1 MNAREK
7 LKHNLLITRQGM
19 CEAQYISPH
28 ACEGGLGMHEVLY
41 KRNDV
46 PKRQQDYLWEER
58 NCVLLCHW
66 AHMEWGQETDF
77 NRRLALR
84 LLARYGHEAMREYLM
99 MAPFKVKTAY
109 EWMFSDDFPAEVP
122 RGARVLAVN
131 GRESMGTREACG
143 KPVLGGQQYES
154 YTDGIVHRVCRI
166 PNHKDD
172 LGGEC
177 LQDA

>member
-1 MNAREK
+1 VNPREK

-28 ACEGGLGMHEVLY
+28 ACEGGLGMYEVLY

-58 NCVLLCHW
+58 NCVLLCHK
-66 AHMEWGQETDF
+66 AHTEWGQETDF

-84 LLARYGHEAMREYLM
+84 LLARYGQEAMREYLM

-109 EWMFSDDFPAEVP
+109 EWVFSDD
-122 RGARVLAVN
+122 
-131 GRESMGTREACG
+131 
-143 KPVLGGQQYES
+143 
-154 YTDGIVHRVCRI
+154 I
-166 PNHKDD
+166 PTGD
-172 LGGEC
+172 L
-177 LQDA
+177 